1 MKVMKRSLK
10 NVVRKV
16 LAVVCSIG
24 IGATCACVNLNEQ
37 ATAETGNAETV
48 KVDKYIPIGEYSSGK
63 QWVDSNSAGYNNIQ
77 VFYDNCSP
85 STPVNDFEP
94 GYNEKARICDSKSK
108 NNSTGG
114 KSGQIGSMKFDNIIT
129 DTYKKYSLSFDFK
142 VLDEKYLSNPKVDE
156 ANDKAFQLHFQ
167 DSENKYVNYLRLND
181 GYIVLSLSG
190 GSMGRYTSDNVDHK
204 VIPYEVGK
212 WTNVEY
218 TVDTQ
223 TGEIN
228 WYINGVLVAEGTI
241 GESYSQSKVAAKAI
255 LSYGNL
261 DADYNYEDFLELDN
275 FKTAYVTED
284 NVSSIDTTQQIL
296 YNDYE
301 NESKWNPWLKGYFG
315 TAERVDT
322 ENSIH
327 GYAAKVKYKGISGA
341 AYDSLYFSGYRHH
354 NSETNKYYDDFSDVY
369 SVSFDIKIPNET
381 LGMFARGL
389 GYTSE
394 DTEGEQG
401 FFGFI
406 FDKAGY
412 FGASPNWFSADVDS
426 TLATASMGKSL
437 YKSNDWNAVDMVIDK
452 TNKTV
457 SIYLNGGLMKTLN
470 VTSTAANTMMIKA
483 FALNAKQSE
492 SGFYVDNM
500 RVVNIANNTFWYDA
514 VFVDDNIVLD
524 FNQQLVNQNL
534 DAIKVYDENNSE
546 IALASVRYDGHK
558 VILTPSTSA
567 DYYRIEMPEHTVGS
581 GGYLLSNRTA
591 TVKKP
596 RFKFNAT
603 LTANNAEIAS
613 GELDK
618 ISDGAEIKLNATYEN
633 TTANDENVFMIAA
646 AYDKDGRLI
655 SVSAKNGT
663 ATKNTENGSIDD
675 VPSFSFLKATKALKA
690 FVWSRNNSG
699 PLIENIILDNRKSA
713 EYPISDT
720 TVRQLGRYAVT
731 ASDGRTYNWPGSGIE
746 YTFTG
751 TETAVNVSE
760 ISGPYVSDT
769 DTISMSPTADNSPY
783 FTIEIDGVYKG
794 RVGVTKTGWLT
805 LASGLENTEHTVKF
819 TRSGE
824 ATRGKLSADKI
835 RVLSDADES
844 AAKPKNTAAKSH
856 KLEFYGDSYT
866 VGYANVYDAS
876 EIQSSGAVWETGKNT
891 DFYNSYVGIVSRAF
905 DADAN
910 VIASSGKG
918 IVKNGDGSTETTITN
933 QIGLADLKIR
943 KTDAPSAWNFNDY
956 TPNAVVIFL
965 GTNDK
970 SANVS
975 DNDFA
980 KGYSDFISKLAE
992 KYGTSGENIKYILI
1006 TKPGLYENAVNTMLD
1021 DLGWS
1026 KNGDDNMYFFKYS
1039 KFETDEHTGHPTKEQ
1054 HLEIAKETAEFIK
1067 QATGWSYTEIK

>member
-1 MKVMKRSLK
+1 MKMMKRSLK
-10 NVVRKV
+10 NVVKKT

-63 QWVDSNSAGYNNIQ
+63 QWVDSNLAGYNNIQ

-142 VLDEKYLSNPKVDE
+142 VLDGKYLSNAKDGEE
-156 ANDKAFQLHFQ
+156 ADKAFQLHFQ

-212 WTNVEY
+212 WTHVEY

-241 GESYSQSKVAAKAI
+241 GERYSQSKVAAKAI

-275 FKTAYVTED
+275 FKTSYVTED
-284 NVSSIDTTQQIL
+284 NVSSIDITQQIL

-341 AYDSLYFSGYRHH
+341 AYDSLYFSEYRHQ

-457 SIYLNGGLMKTLN
+457 SIYLNGGLVKTLN

-492 SGFYVDNM
+492 SG
-500 RVVNIANNTFWYDA
+500 
-514 VFVDDNIVLD
+514 LC
-524 FNQQLVNQNL
+524 L
-534 DAIKVYDENNSE
+534 
-546 IALASVRYDGHK
+546 
-558 VILTPSTSA
+558 ILT
-567 DYYRIEMPEHTVGS
+567 
-581 GGYLLSNRTA
+581 
-591 TVKKP
+591 
-596 RFKFNAT
+596 
-603 LTANNAEIAS
+603 
-613 GELDK
+613 
-618 ISDGAEIKLNATYEN
+618 
-633 TTANDENVFMIAA
+633 
-646 AYDKDGRLI
+646 
-655 SVSAKNGT
+655 
-663 ATKNTENGSIDD
+663 
-675 VPSFSFLKATKALKA
+675 
-690 FVWSRNNSG
+690 NS
-699 PLIENIILDNRKSA
+699 L
-713 EYPISDT
+713 
-720 TVRQLGRYAVT
+720 
-731 ASDGRTYNWPGSGIE
+731 
-746 YTFTG
+746 
-751 TETAVNVSE
+751 
-760 ISGPYVSDT
+760 
-769 DTISMSPTADNSPY
+769 
-783 FTIEIDGVYKG
+783 
-794 RVGVTKTGWLT
+794 
-805 LASGLENTEHTVKF
+805 
-819 TRSGE
+819 
-824 ATRGKLSADKI
+824 
-835 RVLSDADES
+835 
-844 AAKPKNTAAKSH
+844 
-856 KLEFYGDSYT
+856 
-866 VGYANVYDAS
+866 
-876 EIQSSGAVWETGKNT
+876 
-891 DFYNSYVGIVSRAF
+891 
-905 DADAN
+905 
-910 VIASSGKG
+910 
-918 IVKNGDGSTETTITN
+918 
-933 QIGLADLKIR
+933 
-943 KTDAPSAWNFNDY
+943 
-956 TPNAVVIFL
+956 
-965 GTNDK
+965 
-970 SANVS
+970 
-975 DNDFA
+975 
-980 KGYSDFISKLAE
+980 
-992 KYGTSGENIKYILI
+992 
-1006 TKPGLYENAVNTMLD
+1006 
-1021 DLGWS
+1021 
-1026 KNGDDNMYFFKYS
+1026 
-1039 KFETDEHTGHPTKEQ
+1039 
-1054 HLEIAKETAEFIK
+1054 
-1067 QATGWSYTEIK
+1067 

>member
-1 MKVMKRSLK
+1 MMKRSLK
-10 NVVRKV
+10 NVVKKT

-63 QWVDSNSAGYNNIQ
+63 QWVASDSAGYNNIQ

-142 VLDEKYLSNPKVDE
+142 VLDEKYLSNPKVGE
-156 ANDKAFQLHFQ
+156 ADDKAFQLHFQ

-204 VIPYEVGK
+204 VVPYEVGK
-212 WTNVEY
+212 WTHVEY

-223 TGEIN
+223 TGKIN

-241 GESYSQSKVAAKAI
+241 GESYSQSKVVAKAI

-457 SIYLNGGLMKTLN
+457 SIYLNGGLVKTLN
-470 VTSTAANTMMIKA
+470 VTSTAANTMMIKT

-514 VFVDDNIVLD
+514 VFVDNNIVLD

-534 DAIKVYDENNSE
+534 SAIKVYDENNSE
-546 IALASVRYDGHK
+546 IGLSSVRCDGHK

-567 DYYRIEMPEHTVGS
+567 DYYRIEMPEHTMGS
-581 GGYLLSNRTA
+581 GGYLLSNRTVVA
-591 TVKKP
+591 KKP
-596 RFKFNAT
+596 RFKFKAGM
-603 LTANNAEIAS
+603 TANGAEIIT

-618 ISDGAEIKLNATYEN
+618 ISDGAEIKLNASYEN
-633 TTANDENVFMIAA
+633 TTLQDENVFMIAA
-646 AYDKDGRLI
+646 AYDKDGGLI

-663 ATKNTENGSIDD
+663 ASKNTENGSIDD
-675 VPSFSFLKATKALKA
+675 VPRFSFSKDTKTLKA
-690 FVWSRNNSG
+690 FVWSQDNYC
-699 PLIENIILDNRKSA
+699 PLIENIVLNNQKSM
-713 EYPISDT
+713 EYQISDT
-720 TVRQLGRYAVT
+720 TVKQLGRYAAT
-731 ASDGRTYNWPGSGIE
+731 ELGGRTYNWPGSGIE

-760 ISGPYVSDT
+760 ISGPYISDT
-769 DTISMSPTADNSPY
+769 DAISMSPTTDNSPY
-783 FTIEIDGVYKG
+783 FTIEIDGEYKG
-794 RVGVTKTGWLT
+794 RVGVLKTGWLT
-805 LASGLENTEHTVKF
+805 LASGLKNTEHTVRF

-835 RVLSDADES
+835 RVLSDAEES
-844 AAKPKNTAAKSH
+844 LAMPKKTAEKSR

-866 VGYANVYDAS
+866 VGYANIYDQS
-876 EIQSSGAVWETGKNT
+876 EIQPSGAVWETGKNT
-891 DFYNSYVGIVSRAF
+891 DFYNSYAGIVSRAF
-905 DADAN
+905 DADVN
-910 VIASSGKG
+910 VIAGSGKG
-918 IVKNGDGSTETTITN
+918 IVKNGDGSTETTITK

-943 KTDAPSAWNFNDY
+943 KTDAPSAWNFNNY
-956 TPNAVVIFL
+956 TPNAIVIFL

-970 SANVS
+970 SAGVS

-980 KGYSDFISKLAE
+980 KGYSKFISELAE
-992 KYGTSGENIKYILI
+992 KYGTNGEDIKYII
-1006 TKPGLYENAVNTMLD
+1006 VTKSGLYENAIGTMLD

-1026 KNGDDNMYFFKYS
+1026 KNGDDNIYIFKYN
-1039 KFETDEHTGHPTKEQ
+1039 KFETDTHTGHPTKEQ
-1054 HLEIAKETAEFIK
+1054 HSEIAKETADFIK
-1067 QATGWSYTEIK
+1067 QATGWNYAEIK